1 MTDIAFA
8 TIWDQSLPARP
19 LRSARRRRSTERFLT
34 IWSRPEARLPQKTA
48 QASRGRRLPQ
58 FYI

>member
-1 MTDIAFA
+1 MTGIAFA
-8 TIWDQSLPARP
+8 TIWDQTLPSRP

-34 IWSRPEARLPQKTA
+34 IWSRPEAQLPKKSPQATRTHRLP
-48 QASRGRRLPQ
+48 R

>member
-1 MTDIAFA
+1 MTDTTFA

-34 IWSRPEARLPQKTA
+34 IWSRPESRLSKKSA
-48 QASRGRRLPQ
+48 QASRARRLPQ

>member
-1 MTDIAFA
+1 MTNTTFA
-8 TIWDQSLPARP
+8 TIWDQPLPARP

-34 IWSRPEARLPQKTA
+34 IWSRPVAYLPKKGA
-48 QASRGRRLPQ
+48 QTSRGRHLPQ

>member
-1 MTDIAFA
+1 MRQLPFA
-8 TIWDQSLPARP
+8 TIWDQPLPARP

-34 IWSRPEARLPQKTA
+34 IWSRPAARLPKKSDP
-48 QASRGRRLPQ
+48 ASRHRRLPP